1 MMLKFRE
8 IITVNILLYV
18 CFMTIP
24 QASAFEIKQVKSTGG
39 INAWLVEDHK
49 NPLITMQFVMR
60 GGSSSDPKDKIGL
73 AYLVSGLLD
82 EGAGD
87 LDSRSF
93 QALLEK
99 NSISLSFNARM
110 DSFSGTLTTL
120 TETKEEAFKLLG
132 LALTVPRFDQE
143 PLTRVKNQ
151 ILAGLRASK
160 ENPKNMAGRLWWQ
173 LAFPNHAYGRSKKGS
188 VVSINAITQQDMK
201 QFVKRTFTKDNI
213 TISIVGDIT
222 PEEVG
227 DALDKIFVDLPE
239 SFSGTNVEEGIA
251 ENGGE
256 TVIVERD
263 IPQSVVIFGST
274 GIKRRDP
281 DWYAALLVTRIF
293 GGGGFS
299 SRLYAEIREKRGLA
313 YSIYAYLSPMEKSAL
328 IVGGVATQNARAA
341 ESLMVINAEWK
352 RLGREGVTA
361 KELADAKT
369 YSNGSFPLR
378 LSSSRRIA
386 RLLVGMQ
393 LSNLGIDYIEKRP
406 SMIDAVT
413 LEDAN
418 RVARRLYDSGK
429 LTTVIVGE
437 PQGIQSS
444 R

>member
-60 GGSSSDPKDKIGL
+60 GGSSSDPKDKTGL

-188 VVSINAITQQDMK
+188 VNSINAITQQDMK

-222 PEEVG
+222 PDEVG

-263 IPQSVVIFGST
+263 IPQSVVIFGSI

-281 DWYAALLVTRIF
+281 DWYAATILFEILS
-293 GGGGFS
+293 GGFG
-299 SRLYAEIREKRGLA
+299 SRLTEEIREKRGLTYGVSA
-313 YSIYAYLSPMEKSAL
+313 YPLPLEKAGV
-328 IVGGVATQNARAA
+328 IVGNVSTVNDRVAESIQLIKDIWQNFGEKGPTPAEMQNAKDY
-341 ESLMVINAEWK
+341 I
-352 RLGREGVTA
+352 
-361 KELADAKT
+361 
-369 YSNGSFPLR
+369 NGSFPLR
-378 LSSSRRIA
+378 FTNSTSIGK
-386 RLLVGMQ
+386 RLKTGCL
-393 LSNLGIDYIEKRP
+393 IFRKKD
-406 SMIDAVT
+406 
-413 LEDAN
+413 
-418 RVARRLYDSGK
+418 
-429 LTTVIVGE
+429 
-437 PQGIQSS
+437 
-444 R
+444 